1 MSILNALKKLE
12 GGYNASTR
20 LTTDMIKLD
29 ESRRQFDITTKLKER
44 QLDTSEELQDLNTEL
59 TKLKIDES
67 KFNRFQ
73 SGLNLI
79 ESELKEQEIDFANRL
94 FVELQSFEP
103 ISNVIKTID
112 DGDTVNTERAV
123 NKLVKDNVGFSREDA
138 IAALNFIQMQKLS
151 TEDPKFLRSYI
162 DRASELENKINLQT
176 QDAGPSKKFTAG
188 IGNAFRKKNL
198 FSNDPQK
205 YTQLSKIQRSL
216 DAIGKERTE
225 SFQNKDYKI
234 DRNLN
239 VASIEDMVALIDIP

>member
-29 ESRRQFDITTKLKER
+29 ESRRQFDISTALKER

-79 ESELKEQEIDFANRL
+79 EDELKEQQVDFANRL

-112 DGDTVNTERAV
+112 DGDTVNTEKAV
-123 NKLVKDNVGFSREDA
+123 NKLVDSNVGFSREDA
-138 IAALNFIQMQKLS
+138 VEALNFIQMQRLS

-162 DRASELENKINLQT
+162 DRASELEGKINLQT
-176 QDAGPSKKFTAG
+176 EEAGASKKYTSG
-188 IGNAFRKKNL
+188 IGNAFFKKKL
-198 FSNDPQK
+198 FGNDIRK
-205 YTQLSKIQRSL
+205 YTQLSKIGRSL
-216 DAIGKERTE
+216 DAVGKERTE

-239 VASIEDMVALIDIP
+239 AASLDDLVAIIDTL